1 MPCYDDYENVLIADS
16 LDRVLADLREITG
29 GSMDINTP
37 RVTVNGVDCAVVT
50 VEGMVS
56 GEVVG
61 ELVLYPLMSLVSGD
75 IDTPR
80 EIMRFCTEGS
90 IFSANKTVCYTYGSA
105 VGLLFSG
112 FALVFADGVPFAAAF
127 GIQGYASRAVAP
139 PATENELLASQ
150 EGFAEVVRTNISL
163 IRRRIKHPALTFE
176 MTKCGRLSATDVCI
190 VYVRG
195 KADMRAVGRIRRRL
209 SEIKLDSVLTPGFLL
224 PFLEEDEGRRLFS
237 EVGTTERPDL
247 LCAELIQGRIGVLI
261 DGTPFALVCPYLF
274 AENFG
279 TVDDYS
285 VKTYYAAFVRLM
297 RWLAFILAATFPG
310 VYLAA
315 VNHDPEML
323 NLKLLLNLAAGE
335 KTTLLTLFT
344 ELVIVMLLLEILR
357 EASIR
362 LPHAIGTAMSIA
374 GGLIIGD
381 TAVKSG
387 IISSPLLIIV
397 GVTATASF
405 VLPAFSQQI
414 SVLRLAFIFAGGF
427 AGFFGI
433 SACAVM
439 LTANICSQSLEGVPF
454 GSPAAPLRPRELISA
469 FGRKSFRRMERETT
483 TVKDMK

>member
-1 MPCYDDYENVLIADS
+1 M
-16 LDRVLADLREITG
+16 
-29 GSMDINTP
+29 
-37 RVTVNGVDCAVVT
+37 
-50 VEGMVS
+50 
-56 GEVVG
+56 
-61 ELVLYPLMSLVSGD
+61 
-75 IDTPR
+75 
-80 EIMRFCTEGS
+80 
-90 IFSANKTVCYTYGSA
+90 
-105 VGLLFSG
+105 
-112 FALVFADGVPFAAAF
+112 
-127 GIQGYASRAVAP
+127 
-139 PATENELLASQ
+139 
-150 EGFAEVVRTNISL
+150 
-163 IRRRIKHPALTFE
+163 
-176 MTKCGRLSATDVCI
+176 
-190 VYVRG
+190 
-195 KADMRAVGRIRRRL
+195 
-209 SEIKLDSVLTPGFLL
+209 
-224 PFLEEDEGRRLFS
+224 
-237 EVGTTERPDL
+237 
-247 LCAELIQGRIGVLI
+247 
-261 DGTPFALVCPYLF
+261 
-274 AENFG
+274 
-279 TVDDYS
+279 
-285 VKTYYAAFVRLM
+285 
-297 RWLAFILAATFPG
+297 
-310 VYLAA
+310 YLAA